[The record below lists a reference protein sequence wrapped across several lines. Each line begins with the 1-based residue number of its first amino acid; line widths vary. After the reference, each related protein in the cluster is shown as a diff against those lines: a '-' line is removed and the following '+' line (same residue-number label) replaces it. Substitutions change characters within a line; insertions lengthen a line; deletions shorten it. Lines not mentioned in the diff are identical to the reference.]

1 MSSGQGGLWAKRV
14 LIIALIGGAAAW
26 GFING
31 VPQLFGETQE
41 EGRSQLKKLTVKNF
55 AAAIEAEDVLVVVN
69 VEKDGSEESKTLE
82 EFLAELERRDVYGD
96 QVIYMEVDG
105 DLEPELAEQMGVNS
119 KDFRGHLGF
128 YAGGKKL
135 GELVGETDPQVVET
149 QIEYHLKG
157 LIKRIG
163 PGWLPEVEGMTPVK
177 PSQSVID
184 SKPRPQSP

>member
-1 MSSGQGGLWAKRV
+1 MSSGQGGLWVKRI
-14 LIIALIGGAAAW
+14 LILALIGGAAAW

-31 VPQLFGETQE
+31 IPQIFGQAGE
-41 EGRSQLKKLTVKNF
+41 EEQSQLKKLTVKNF

-69 VEKDGSEESKTLE
+69 VKKDGSEESKTLE
-82 EFLAELERRDVYGD
+82 EFLAELEKRDVYGD

-105 DLEPELAEQMGVNS
+105 DLEPELAEQMGADS
-119 KDFRGHLGF
+119 KDFKGHLGF

-135 GELVGETDPQVVET
+135 GELVGETDPQVIET

-163 PGWLPEVEGMTPVK
+163 PGWLPEVEGMTPAK
-177 PSQSVID
+177 PNRSIIEPQ
-184 SKPRPQSP
+184 PRPQSP